1 MNIVTLQCYLL
12 GSDLEDIITVWLDS
26 AAEPIAV
33 SISSLGHCILDNPFT
48 NMWTTTVMVRY
59 PDGGPIPDT
68 AMYIQKL
75 EREREARE
83 RGETKDNR
91 SFLAKYVSIFLSKKF
106 VYYRFCTM
114 CYLIYFFFFLQ
125 WMYIVPALIFLLLSS
140 ATNPEAAAGGSAQRQ

>member
-1 MNIVTLQCYLL
+1 ML
-12 GSDLEDIITVWLDS
+12 GSDLEDIITIWLDS

-33 SISSLGHCILDNPFT
+33 SISSLGPCILDNPFT
-48 NMWTTTVMVRY
+48 NMWTTNVVVRY

-91 SFLAKYVSIFLSKKF
+91 SFLAKYVSIFLLKEIYILQILHAVHF
-106 VYYRFCTM
+106 CYTVDVYCPCVDISAAVICDKSRSCRRRKCTKTM
-114 CYLIYFFFFLQ
+114 
-125 WMYIVPALIFLLLSS
+125 IF
-140 ATNPEAAAGGSAQRQ
+140 

>member
-1 MNIVTLQCYLL
+1 MEVFILFSRTLYFITFGYSDHIMNIVNLQCYLL

-33 SISSLGHCILDNPFT
+33 SISSLGPCILDNPFT
-48 NMWTTTVMVRY
+48 NMWTTNVMVRY

-91 SFLAKYVSIFLSKKF
+91 SFLAKYVSIFLLKEICVLQILHNVLSH
-106 VYYRFCTM
+106 
-114 CYLIYFFFFLQ
+114 LFFFCSGC
-125 WMYIVPALIFLLLSS
+125 ILSLH
-140 ATNPEAAAGGSAQRQ
+140 

>member
-1 MNIVTLQCYLL
+1 MNIVNLQCYLL
-12 GSDLEDIITVWLDS
+12 GSDLEDIVTVWLDT

-33 SISSLGHCILDNPFT
+33 SISSLGPCTLDNPFT
-48 NMWTTTVMVRY
+48 NMWTTNVVVRY

-91 SFLAKYVSIFLSKKF
+91 SFLAKYVSIFLLKEIYILQILYNVHL
-106 VYYRFCTM
+106 VYFCYSG
-114 CYLIYFFFFLQ
+114 CI
-125 WMYIVPALIFLLLSS
+125 LSL
-140 ATNPEAAAGGSAQRQ
+140 R

>member
-1 MNIVTLQCYLL
+1 ML

-33 SISSLGHCILDNPFT
+33 SISSLGPCALDNPFT
-48 NMWTTTVMVRY
+48 NMWTTNVVVRY

-91 SFLAKYVSIFLSKKF
+91 SFLAKYVSIFLLKDIYILQILRNVHL
-106 VYYRFCTM
+106 VYFCYSG
-114 CYLIYFFFFLQ
+114 CI
-125 WMYIVPALIFLLLSS
+125 LSL
-140 ATNPEAAAGGSAQRQ
+140 R